1 MSQLIG
7 TGLVKYRNP
16 LAFVLK
22 LFLATVLLSECCFW
36 HFPPPCMFQEKVRLQ
51 YRLTFMLGE
60 QEHSESG
67 SVEQFPPPEKWGN
80 L

>member
-1 MSQLIG
+1 MRVFML
-7 TGLVKYRNP
+7 
-16 LAFVLK
+16 
-22 LFLATVLLSECCFW
+22 
-36 HFPPPCMFQEKVRLQ
+36 QEKVQLQ
-51 YRLTFMLGE
+51 YRLTFTMGQ